1 MRIYI
6 SVDLEGIGGVVR
18 PEQVQP
24 NHPSYATTCLWATEE
39 VLAAIKGARQAGATE
54 FYVKDAHARG
64 INLRWEALPTGVY
77 LVAGRTR
84 PIRFPKLDDTFHALF
99 LMGYHAKAGTL
110 PAVLAHTWEEG
121 MRLWLNDHEIGEI
134 AIDAAIAG
142 LWGVPVALVSGDDR
156 TAEEA
161 RALLPCH
168 TVVVKEAASEE
179 GAILRPRAEVLQA
192 IEEQSR
198 RVVER
203 LSKKRASFPPLE
215 LSPPFHLRVEKMQ
228 ESTSQT
234 NVQEFYHHDLRAL
247 FQQALGEG

>member
-24 NHPSYATTCLWATEE
+24 NHPSYTTTCLWATEE

-64 INLRWEALPTGVY
+64 INLHWEALPAGVY

-84 PIRFPKLDDTFHALF
+84 PTRFPKLHSTFHALF
-99 LMGYHAKAGTL
+99 LIGYHAKAGTS

-121 MRLWLNDHEIGEI
+121 MRLWLNGQEIGEI
-134 AIDAAIAG
+134 AVDAAIAG
-142 LWGVPVALVSGDDR
+142 LWGVPVTLVSGDDR

-168 TVVVKEAASEE
+168 TVVVKEATSEE
-179 GAILRPRAEVLQA
+179 GAILHPRTEVLQA

-203 LSKKRASFPPLE
+203 LSKKRASFPPLQ
-215 LSPPFHLRVEKMQ
+215 LSPPFHLRVEKTQ
-228 ESTSQT
+228 ESTGQV
-234 NVQEFYHHDLRAL
+234 NVAEFYNYDLRAL
-247 FQQALGEG
+247 FQKALGEG